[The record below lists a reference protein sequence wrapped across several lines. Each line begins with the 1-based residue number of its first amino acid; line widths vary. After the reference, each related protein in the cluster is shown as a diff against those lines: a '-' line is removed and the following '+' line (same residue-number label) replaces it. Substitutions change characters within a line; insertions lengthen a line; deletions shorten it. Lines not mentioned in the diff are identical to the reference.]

1 MLYKAIRASF
11 VCLTLSAC
19 SQSLLVTVG
28 PVPDAATTTRT
39 IWSRGRTV
47 FDPVTVD
54 EQPIDR
60 FYRVLDSDLRTAIV
74 EVPVPEDREPRVSI
88 ETLDATGCVLG
99 RGFAP
104 AGGPY
109 WRIPLE
115 PAVDCGRVQQ
125 EQRPS
130 QPQPEPGPP
139 TDTDGDG
146 VPDALDLCPME
157 DNRERALYEG
167 KSWIRSVYPDPA
179 RPGCPAPDSD
189 GDGYPD
195 PVDDC
200 PDRPRG
206 PYPGLRPGCPDT
218 MCDTPPAV
226 VLPLPP
232 GGSAAP
238 AILDATPLKIPAGER
253 RRVVVRVTG
262 VDVDVSSIS
271 RIDNYTGGRVQIT
284 GRRALS
290 RNHYEIDVWT
300 DREGWTGVTG
310 GLELW
315 LRTPAA
321 RLRLEGLEV
330 VPAPTSCD

>member
-1 MLYKAIRASF
+1 MTNKAISASF
-11 VCLTLSAC
+11 VCLALLSAC
-19 SQSLLVTVG
+19 SPQLIL
-28 PVPDAATTTRT
+28 
-39 IWSRGRTV
+39 
-47 FDPVTVD
+47 
-54 EQPIDR
+54 
-60 FYRVLDSDLRTAIV
+60 TAG
-74 EVPVPEDREPRVSI
+74 PVPEDTAAVRAVSSFGGSELAELVPLRAWYRANEGDRKTAIVPVGAPADMEPRVVL
-88 ETLDATGCVLG
+88 EALDGSGCVLA
-99 RGFAP
+99 RGAARHP
-104 AGGPY
+104 DY
-109 WRIPLE
+109 WGVALE
-115 PAVDCGRVQQ
+115 PVQDCGRIRQ
-125 EQRPS
+125 EQPGQPA

-146 VPDALDLCPME
+146 VPDASDFCPLE

-167 KSWIRSVYPDPA
+167 KSWIGSVYPDPA

-195 PVDDC
+195 PVDAC

-218 MCDTPPAV
+218 LCDTPKPV

-232 GGSAAP
+232 GGSATP
-238 AILDATPLKIPAGER
+238 AILDATPLRIPAGER
-253 RRVVVRVTG
+253 RKIVVRVTG

-284 GRRALS
+284 GRKALS

-300 DREGWTGVTG
+300 AREGWTGLTRG
-310 GLELW
+310 FELW
-315 LRTPAA
+315 LVTPAA

-330 VPAPTSCD
+330 VPAPTSCN